1 MSGGAPLQFGV
12 FDHMDRSGAP
22 LDAHYAD
29 RLRLAE
35 LYDRLGFDRLHIA
48 EHHSTP
54 LGTAP
59 SPGIYLAAVSQRTR
73 RLRFGPLVYPI
84 KLYHPLR
91 LAEEIVMLDHL
102 SHGRFEFGVGKGAS
116 PIELSL
122 YGVDPAN
129 TEPQY
134 AEALAVLKQA
144 LTQDRVSF
152 EGHFYTFRDV
162 PVTMHPLQRP
172 HPPIWY
178 GVSRPDGAARAARN
192 GYNIVG
198 NLAAP
203 QARAVT
209 DAYRAAWA
217 EAGHAPDALPR
228 LGIGRFIVIADS
240 DREAKALAARA
251 FPLWQAS
258 FWTLWDAHGARP
270 PVPMPDTFEGVEA
283 AGIGVA
289 GTPRHVADVLGAQ
302 IAESGANYL
311 LGRFAFGDLRFEESA
326 RSVELFAQEVMPALR
341 EAAIAPPESVA

>member
-1 MSGGAPLQFGV
+1 MSRGATLEFGV
-12 FDHMDRSGAP
+12 FDHMDRAGTP
-22 LDAHYAD
+22 LAEQYED

-35 LYDRLGFDRLHIA
+35 RYDQLGFDRLHIA

-59 SPGIYLAAVSQRTR
+59 SPGIYLSAVAQRTR

-91 LAEEIVMLDHL
+91 LAEEIAMLDHL
-102 SHGRFEFGVGKGAS
+102 GNGRFEFGVGKGAS

-129 TEPQY
+129 IEPQY

-144 LTQDRVSF
+144 LTQDHVSF
-152 EGHFYTFRDV
+152 EGRFYRFEDV
-162 PVTMHPLQRP
+162 PVTMHPLQQP

-198 NLAAP
+198 NLPASA
-203 QARAVT
+203 ARAVS
-209 DAYRAAWA
+209 DAYRVAWA
-217 EAGHAPDALPR
+217 EAGGRPDALPR
-228 LGIGRFIVIADS
+228 IGIGRFLVLADS
-240 DREAKALAARA
+240 DAEARALAERA
-251 FPLWQAS
+251 FPLWLES
-258 FWTLWDAHGARP
+258 FWTLWDARGARP
-270 PVPMPDTFEGVEA
+270 PVPMPDTFEGIEA
-283 AGIGVA
+283 AGIGMA
-289 GTPRHVADVLGAQ
+289 GTPERVAGMLAAQ

-311 LGRFAFGDLRFEESA
+311 LGRFAFGDLRFAEAA
-326 RSVELFAQEVMPALR
+326 RSVELFAREVMPVLR
-341 EAAIAPPESVA
+341 AHAAAPVGIG